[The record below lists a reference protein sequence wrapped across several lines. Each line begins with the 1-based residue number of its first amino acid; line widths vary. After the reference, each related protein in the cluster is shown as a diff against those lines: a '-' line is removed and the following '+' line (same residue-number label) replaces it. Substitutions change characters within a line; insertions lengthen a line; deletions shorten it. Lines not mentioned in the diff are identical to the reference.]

1 MPRPQHSRDT
11 GGCGAATGSRQGSGT
26 DSGCTWRDSLGLQLR
41 IPGPSPKGTCSG
53 PSTGPPPLSED
64 ISGIPGSELGYPH
77 LPVLKVLSIQILSL
91 LDAWPKPI
99 TTFHCQFSLRKGFSF
114 CPFGVPEFEVMPTYR
129 TLCSSNKVRQSTG
142 KLKQSR
148 FNILASF
155 CYLSN
160 TF

>member
-11 GGCGAATGSRQGSGT
+11 GGCRAVTGIRDWLWLQWQGFPGFAAEDPWTF
-26 DSGCTWRDSLGLQLR
+26 
-41 IPGPSPKGTCSG
+41 PKGHLQRPQHW
-53 PSTGPPPLSED
+53 PSTSLSED
-64 ISGIPGSELGYPH
+64 ISGVPGSELGYPH
-77 LPVLKVLSIQILSL
+77 LPVLKVLSVQILSL

-129 TLCSSNKVRQSTG
+129 ILRSSNKVRQSTG

-148 FNILASF
+148 FNILAGF

-160 TF
+160 NKTF